1 MDLHQMIIM
10 AQVNLSDAPAD
21 QFKWTVLILI
31 GLVLVGLQIWTATR
45 QNKTVIAPDP
55 LRIEKLDKFATR
67 DFCEMKHVEIS
78 RRLDGHDADVRAIYS
93 EIKAGRSEMQNNVR
107 VDIAGVH
114 DRINIVLGEV
124 RELKGRVEE
133 NL

>member
-1 MDLHQMIIM
+1 MEYGIIANIDSVNAATLKDFVIILLALGGFAM
-10 AQVNLSDAPAD
+10 AAWTTFRPARP
-21 QFKWTVLILI
+21 
-31 GLVLVGLQIWTATR
+31 TA
-45 QNKTVIAPDP
+45 IAPDP

-67 DFCEMKHVEIS
+67 DFCEMKHVEIG
-78 RRLDGHDADVRAIYS
+78 RRLDGHDADVRAIYN

-133 NL
+133 KL